1 MYQNMHQ
8 FMHQNAKQQLLFKL
22 ICLLEKIERK
32 HKLLVNTANIL
43 GN

>member
-8 FMHQNAKQQLLFKL
+8 FMHQNEKQQLLFKQ

-32 HKLLVNTANIL
+32 YKLLVNTANIL